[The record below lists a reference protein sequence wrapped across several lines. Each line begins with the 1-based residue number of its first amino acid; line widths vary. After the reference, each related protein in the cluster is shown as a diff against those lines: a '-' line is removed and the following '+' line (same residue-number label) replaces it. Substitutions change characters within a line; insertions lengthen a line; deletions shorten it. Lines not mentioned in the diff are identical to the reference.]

1 MREKIYKYRERGSER
16 DEGRERERK
25 REGCIYNIYIER
37 EGEREAVRQGH

>member
-16 DEGRERERK
+16 DEGRERK